1 MGKTRWERGAQALL
15 ETLTAAEGLG
25 SSAIRPLKEVRA
37 KEERNREGKRDDAGG
52 NSRRHGK
59 LPDERS
65 ESYEIWPP
73 CGGARLCSALL
84 VWLAFC
90 AQKERVLKGGRG
102 ERRRRREREREKEKD
117 LFYSRIKIP
126 IRTLSFAL

>member
-25 SSAIRPLKEVRA
+25 SSAIRPLKEVRE
-37 KEERNREGKRDDAGG
+37 KEERNRAGRKGRGDDAGG

-73 CGGARLCSALL
+73 CGGARSCSALL
-84 VWLAFC
+84 LWLAFG
-90 AQKERVLKGGRG
+90 AQKE
-102 ERRRRREREREKEKD
+102 
-117 LFYSRIKIP
+117 
-126 IRTLSFAL
+126 

>member
-1 MGKTRWERGAQALL
+1 ML

-25 SSAIRPLKEVRA
+25 SSAIRPLKEVRE
-37 KEERNREGKRDDAGG
+37 KEERNLGRERKRDDAGG

-84 VWLAFC
+84 VSLAFC
-90 AQKERVLKGGRG
+90 AQKERVLRGAEEDRGRDK
-102 ERRRRREREREKEKD
+102 EREGKGFI
-117 LFYSRIKIP
+117 LFQD
-126 IRTLSFAL
+126 

>member
-25 SSAIRPLKEVRA
+25 SSAIRPLKEVRE
-37 KEERNREGKRDDAGG
+37 KEERNRTGERGGGRGRGDDAGG

-84 VWLAFC
+84 LWLAFG
-90 AQKERVLKGGRG
+90 AQKERVLEGSERD
-102 ERRRRREREREKEKD
+102 RRR
-117 LFYSRIKIP
+117 
-126 IRTLSFAL
+126 

>member
-25 SSAIRPLKEVRA
+25 SSAIRPLKEVRE
-37 KEERNREGKRDDAGG
+37 KEERNLGRERKRDDAGG

-84 VWLAFC
+84 VSLAFC
-90 AQKERVLKGGRG
+90 AQKERVLRG
-102 ERRRRREREREKEKD
+102 ARRTEGETKREREGKGFI
-117 LFYSRIKIP
+117 LFQD
-126 IRTLSFAL
+126 

>member
-1 MGKTRWERGAQALL
+1 ML

-25 SSAIRPLKEVRA
+25 SSAIRPLKEVRE
-37 KEERNREGKRDDAGG
+37 KEERSQGERKRDDAGG

-90 AQKERVLKGGRG
+90 AQKEQVLSGVRG
-102 ERRRRREREREKEKD
+102 DSEKDREREEEKD

>member
-15 ETLTAAEGLG
+15 ETLTAAEGLLG
-25 SSAIRPLKEVRA
+25 SSAIRPLKEPGDRERERERGGRA
-37 KEERNREGKRDDAGG
+37 RGEGREGGGHETGKRRTNEGG

-73 CGGARLCSALL
+73 CGGARSCSALL
-84 VWLAFC
+84 LNGWRSAREE
-90 AQKERVLKGGRG
+90 ERVPR
-102 ERRRRREREREKEKD
+102 
-117 LFYSRIKIP
+117 
-126 IRTLSFAL
+126 

>member
-37 KEERNREGKRDDAGG
+37 KEERNCE
-52 NSRRHGK
+52 
-59 LPDERS
+59 
-65 ESYEIWPP
+65 
-73 CGGARLCSALL
+73 
-84 VWLAFC
+84 
-90 AQKERVLKGGRG
+90 GRG
-102 ERRRRREREREKEKD
+102 RGTSQAGIVGGMESCRMREASLMKYGLLAEELACVPRCRYGWRSARRRNEFRRVRGGPAGREKERD

-126 IRTLSFAL
+126 IRTLSSAL